1 MAEAGEF
8 RFTIDRYTPET
19 LPMARLAEYLS
30 QLATLFG
37 EKQAVHLTTSEAE
50 GAVPLIRVEADALP
64 QVRDRLSAVGRGE
77 GPMDAIRAYRSINE
91 RLRLDDTSA
100 TLTGSRDADV
110 LPFPG
115 RDAAAAELR
124 HVRQTGSIDGEVIR
138 VGGQGDDV
146 RVILRAEDAILT
158 EILASRPVA
167 KALARH
173 LFEPV
178 RLHGLGRWS
187 RRRDGRWIL
196 EGLKVERFDVLLDGT
211 LTEALSALHLL
222 GDRWDGSAEG
232 LSDLR
237 GDGIDG

>member
-37 EKQAVHLTTSEAE
+37 EKQAVHVTTGDAD

-64 QVRDRLSAVGRGE
+64 RVRDRLSAVGRGE
-77 GPMDAIRAYRSINE
+77 GPIDAMRAYRGINE

-115 RDAAAAELR
+115 KDDPAELR

-187 RRRDGRWIL
+187 RRHGRWIL
-196 EGLKVERFDVLLDGT
+196 EGLKVERFDVLLDDT
-211 LTEALSALHLL
+211 LTEALSALDLL
-222 GDRWDGSAEG
+222 GDRWDGSAEE

>member
-8 RFTIDRYTPET
+8 RFTIDGYTPET

-37 EKQAVHLTTSEAE
+37 EKQAVHFTTGEPD

-64 QVRDRLSAVGRGE
+64 RVRDRLSAVGRGE
-77 GPMDAIRAYRSINE
+77 GPVEAMRAYRSINE

-100 TLTGSRDADV
+100 TLTGSRGADV

-115 RDAAAAELR
+115 KDDAAELR
-124 HVRQTGSIDGEVIR
+124 HVRQLGSIDGEVIR

-187 RRRDGRWIL
+187 RRRDGRWVL
-196 EGLKVERFDVLLDGT
+196 EGLKVERFDVLLDDT

-222 GDRWDGSAEG
+222 GTRRDGSAEASSG
-232 LSDLR
+232 PR
-237 GDGIDG
+237 GGGTDG